1 MTFDVKLL
9 VFLKDG
15 ILDTQGKAVAGS
27 LKRLGFDAVKDVRV
41 GKYIR
46 LSLQADD
53 QATAEKAVAQ
63 MCSDLLVNDIIE
75 DWSAEYE
82 EGRR

>member
-1 MTFDVKLL
+1 M
-9 VFLKDG
+9 
-15 ILDTQGKAVAGS
+15 
-27 LKRLGFDAVKDVRV
+27 KDVRV

-53 QATAEKAVAQ
+53 QAAAEKAVAQ